1 MKRRLFSRPAI
12 VFAACALALTTIL
25 ASCHRSIGHSVL
37 LWDIPQNN
45 LQDGQIVKVYFKSNI
60 SHVYVIGLPGSKE
73 NLEVPLWQL
82 TQPMSKKKA
91 LKAAQK
97 YAEYTYYSS
106 YIYD

>member
-1 MKRRLFSRPAI
+1 M
-12 VFAACALALTTIL
+12 
-25 ASCHRSIGHSVL
+25 

-82 TQPMSKKKA
+82 TQPVSKKKA
-91 LKAAQK
+91 MKAAQK
-97 YAEYTYYSS
+97 YAEFQHKYAKIKIDGRTKTRW
-106 YIYD
+106 